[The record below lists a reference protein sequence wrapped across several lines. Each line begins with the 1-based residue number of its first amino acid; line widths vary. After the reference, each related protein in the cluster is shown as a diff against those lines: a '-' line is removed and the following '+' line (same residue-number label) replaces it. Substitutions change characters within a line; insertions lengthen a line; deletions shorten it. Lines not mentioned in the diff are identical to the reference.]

1 MASDYTLSAK
11 FTVNADGF
19 VDGVNKA
26 QSSLSQIQNKAQEVS
41 RSMDHSMGDAS
52 GSVQSSFAELRSRA
66 QNIFNGIASS
76 ARNGLTNAWNAVR
89 TNTQQI
95 TSSLIGVGQAGIAAV
110 AGMAIQGGIDR
121 ALNIDNA
128 RKKLAGFG
136 HDAQDIES
144 IMDSATQSVRGTAF
158 GLGDAATAA
167 ATLSAAGIKSGEEM
181 TNTLKSVANVAAAS
195 GRAFND
201 IGVIFSSVASRG
213 KLMGDDMLQ
222 LSSSGV
228 PVLQLLGTYL
238 GKTSKEVSEM
248 VSKGQIDFHTFS
260 EAMRIGLGEA
270 ALSSGNTLAGSF
282 ANVRAALSRLT
293 APIFTQAIQV
303 LVDAFKQ
310 PSSDLH

>member
-19 VDGVNKA
+19 IDGVNKA

-66 QNIFNGIASS
+66 QNIFNNIASS

-167 ATLSAAGIKSGEEM
+167 ATLSASG
-181 TNTLKSVANVAAAS
+181 
-195 GRAFND
+195 
-201 IGVIFSSVASRG
+201 
-213 KLMGDDMLQ
+213 
-222 LSSSGV
+222 
-228 PVLQLLGTYL
+228 
-238 GKTSKEVSEM
+238 
-248 VSKGQIDFHTFS
+248 
-260 EAMRIGLGEA
+260 
-270 ALSSGNTLAGSF
+270 
-282 ANVRAALSRLT
+282 
-293 APIFTQAIQV
+293 
-303 LVDAFKQ
+303 
-310 PSSDLH
+310 